1 MYQEKQWPEV
11 GTLGYSGLDG
21 TWGGQMV
28 LDADAECTRIEVVLK
43 PTRSRSIADSPELL
57 EKHVMRHFIEGGTD
71 DPGSLSI
78 ALLPLTV
85 CWDAGISGLIPF
97 ALLALAIWSANVS
110 ASDTGRLLV
119 MLIAPV
125 PFALFALI
133 NPQGADPAASAEVT
147 GCALSALV

>member
-1 MYQEKQWPEV
+1 MSTDCWNSV
-11 GTLGYSGLDG
+11 AG
-21 TWGGQMV
+21 
-28 LDADAECTRIEVVLK
+28 ADPGDL
-43 PTRSRSIADSPELL
+43 PIALNS
-57 EKHVMRHFIEGGTD
+57 VAGTD

-119 MLIAPV
+119 MLIAPTL
-125 PFALFALI
+125 FAVCALI
-133 NPQGADPAASAEVT
+133 NPHGAVPAEVT
-147 GCALSALV
+147 GCAQSALG